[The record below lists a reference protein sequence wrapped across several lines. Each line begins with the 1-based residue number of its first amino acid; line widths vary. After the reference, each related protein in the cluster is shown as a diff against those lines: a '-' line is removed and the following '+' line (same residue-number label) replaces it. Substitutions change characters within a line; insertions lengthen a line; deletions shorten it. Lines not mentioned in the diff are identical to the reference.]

1 MEQELL
7 RDVSRDLKETRQLL
21 TELLKQSAIHNE
33 ILAQHE
39 RRSTNL
45 EDRFKPVEE
54 TYVFLSKF
62 AGVLVGLC
70 GISSAVLGLYKI
82 LK

>member
-1 MEQELL
+1 MDDKLVVLFQ
-7 RDVSRDLKETRQLL
+7 DVQDIKTDIK
-21 TELLKQSAIHNE
+21 ELLKNSAIHNE

-62 AGVLVGLC
+62 AGILIGLC
-70 GISSAVLGLYKI
+70 SVSGAILGLYKVI
-82 LK
+82 K